1 MSANSRVS
9 ASIRGGLSLLF
20 VLSQLFAVHVE
31 SLQDPDV
38 PYTFFPFGEDEGDSS
53 FRGDDIA
60 RQAAVTHV
68 GFPYIYDSH
77 GTAYVSISTV
87 DF

>member
-1 MSANSRVS
+1 MAPNARVS

-20 VLSQLFAVHVE
+20 VLSHLFAVHVE

-53 FRGDDIA
+53 FRGDNSA
-60 RQAAVTHV
+60 SLAANSSI

-77 GTAYVSISTV
+77 RTAWVSNRSSA
-87 DF
+87 